1 MLSIVVAVVVLY
13 GPLLVV
19 AVLQCRE
26 EDVDHYSFILQG
38 NVAFFPITFFIFEG
52 LQLLLK

>member
-1 MLSIVVAVVVLY
+1 MLSVVVVAVVVLY

-26 EDVDHYSFILQG
+26 EDVDHYSFICWQG
-38 NVAFFPITFFIFEG
+38 NAAFF
-52 LQLLLK
+52 Q

>member
-19 AVLQCRE
+19 AVLRCRE
-26 EDVDHYSFILQG
+26 EDVAHYSFIWQG
-38 NVAFFPITFFIFEG
+38 NVAFF
-52 LQLLLK
+52 Q